1 MTAVTLP
8 RPRLATL
15 DILRGVAVLGI
26 LAMNIVGFSMPF
38 NAYMNPAAFGME
50 GRADYLSWLVSFVFI
65 DGKMRGLFSFL
76 FGASLLL
83 VLQGAEAKQ
92 EDAASIHYR
101 RMAWL
106 LVFGLLHY
114 YFIWFG
120 DILAGYAMTGMIAW
134 FFHGLSPRKL
144 ILWGA
149 GLVLVG
155 FLVFAGMTFGVIILQ
170 NAVDTGQAEQG
181 ALESWQGLQ
190 NKFGVLSGQPLA
202 EALALHRGS
211 WTGLVHHRLL
221 EEGLAPFTGLFMF
234 GWETLGYMLF
244 GMAAL
249 KSGFFRGEWSN
260 RSYRKA
266 LILGY
271 GIGIPAYA
279 VLAWL
284 LTRDGFSIPMVM
296 AIVLAGTTPFR
307 PLMILATAALIIL
320 LTRRGGVIVDRIAAA
335 GRAAFTNYL
344 GTSIIMT
351 TLLYGYGLGLYGTM
365 SRAELWLVVIP
376 MWALMLLWSKP
387 WLERY
392 RYGPFEWLWRTL
404 ARGEMQPM
412 RKAPAA
418 A

>member
-8 RPRLATL
+8 PPRIATL
-15 DILRGVAVLGI
+15 DIVRGVAVMGI
-26 LAMNIVGFSMPF
+26 LAMNVVGFAMPF

-50 GRADYLSWLVSFVFI
+50 GQADYVSWLVSFIFI

-83 VLQGAEAKQ
+83 VIQRAEARG

-101 RMAWL
+101 RMIWL

-120 DILAGYAMTGMIAW
+120 DILAGYAMIGMIAW
-134 FFHGLSPRKL
+134 FFRGLSPRKL

-149 GLVLVG
+149 GLVLIG
-155 FLVFAGMTFGVIILQ
+155 FLIFAGIAI
-170 NAVDTGQAEQG
+170 AVTVMQG
-181 ALESWQGLQ
+181 AVEAGKADPSLLKEWQGLQ
-190 NKFGVLSGQPLA
+190 NKFGILSGQPLA

-211 WTGLVHHRLL
+211 WTGLVHHRLF

-249 KSGFFRGEWSN
+249 KSGFFSGDWSKA
-260 RSYRKA
+260 SYRKA
-266 LILGY
+266 LLIGY

-279 VLAWL
+279 LLAWL
-284 LTRDGFSIPMVM
+284 LTRDGFSVPMVM
-296 AIVLAGTTPFR
+296 AIVMAATTPFR
-307 PLMILATAALIIL
+307 PLMIIATAALIIL
-320 LTRRGGVIVDRIAAA
+320 LTRKGGMLVDRIAAA

-344 GTSIIMT
+344 GTSIVMT
-351 TLLYGYGLGLYGTM
+351 TLFYGYGFGIFGTM
-365 SRAELWLVVIP
+365 SRVELWLVVIP

-387 WLERY
+387 WLDRY
-392 RYGPFEWLWRTL
+392 SYGPFEWLWRTL
-404 ARGEMQPM
+404 ARGERQPM
-412 RKAPAA
+412 RKPLATA
-418 A
+418 

>member
-8 RPRLATL
+8 PPRIATL
-15 DILRGVAVLGI
+15 DIVRGVAVMGI
-26 LAMNIVGFSMPF
+26 LAMNIVGFAMPF

-50 GRADYLSWLVSFVFI
+50 GQADYVSWLVSFIFI

-83 VLQGAEAKQ
+83 VIDRAEAKG
-92 EDAASIHYR
+92 ESAASIHYR

-120 DILAGYAMTGMIAW
+120 DILAGYAMIGMIAW
-134 FFHGLSPRKL
+134 FFRGHSPRRL
-144 ILWGA
+144 IVWG
-149 GLVLVG
+149 VG
-155 FLVFAGMTFGVIILQ
+155 FVLIGFLIFAGM
-170 NAVDTGQAEQG
+170 AVAVTMMQG
-181 ALESWQGLQ
+181 AVEAGGADANLLKEWKGLQ
-190 NKFGVLSGQPLA
+190 NKFGILSGQPLA
-202 EALALHRGS
+202 ETLALHGGS
-211 WTGLVHHRLL
+211 WTGLVRHRLL
-221 EEGLAPFTGLFMF
+221 QQGLAPFTGLFMF

-249 KSGFFRGEWSN
+249 KSGFFSGDWSDAA
-260 RSYRKA
+260 YRKT

-284 LTRDGFSIPMVM
+284 LTRDGFSVPMILAIVM
-296 AIVLAGTTPFR
+296 AATTPFR
-307 PLMILATAALIIL
+307 PLMIIATAALIII
-320 LTRRGGVIVDRIAAA
+320 LTRRGGAIVDRIAAA

-351 TLLYGYGLGLYGTM
+351 TTFYGYGLGLFGTM
-365 SRAELWLVVIP
+365 SRAELWLAVIP

-404 ARGEMQPM
+404 ARGEVQPM
-412 RKAPAA
+412 RKALAPA
-418 A
+418 